1 MKPGRA
7 ASHDNAAGP
16 RGQSTRCTRTDHHIC
31 SIGAHDHTHHGRAW
45 AALDAVGA
53 GARWLLFALFLIAAI
68 VGAWSLFTV
77 AVLGATGSLP

>member
-1 MKPGRA
+1 MTRCRRLDP
-7 ASHDNAAGP
+7 HICAAG
-16 RGQSTRCTRTDHHIC
+16 RHT
-31 SIGAHDHTHHGRAW
+31 HTHHGRAW
-45 AALDAVGA
+45 AALDAVSA

>member
-1 MKPGRA
+1 MKACRRVDAHP
-7 ASHDNAAGP
+7 
-16 RGQSTRCTRTDHHIC
+16 CLL
-31 SIGAHDHTHHGRAW
+31 GAHTHGHHGRAW
-45 AALDAVGA
+45 AALDAVSA